1 MLQDLCDS
9 RFVAWRL
16 FVRDTSARYRQTVL
30 GFLWALIP
38 PLAVALGLTWA
49 TRANVI
55 QIAETNLPYPAYVII
70 SMTLWQTFVEAVNGP
85 MRALGEAKSIIS
97 RINIPREALLLSKL
111 ADIGLN
117 FSIKLVLIAAV
128 FVWFGIKPSAS
139 ALATPFALLALVAF
153 GTSIGLFLA
162 PLASL
167 YEDIARGLGIGLAA
181 WMFLTPVLYPVPAS
195 GGALAKVIAINPVTS
210 LLVTVRELACGLPLT
225 HLPQFAFFAVVSLI
239 LVGFGWVVFRLSV
252 PFIIERTGN

>member
-1 MLQDLCDS
+1 MLQDLRDS

-16 FVRDTSARYRQTVL
+16 FMRDTSARYRQTVL

-55 QIAETNLPYPAYVII
+55 QIAETDLPYPAYVII

-97 RINIPREALLLSKL
+97 RINMPREALILSKL

-128 FVWFGIKPSAS
+128 FVWFGIKPSAL
-139 ALATPFALLALVAF
+139 ALAAPFALLVLVAF

-167 YEDIARGLGIGLAA
+167 YEDISRGLHLGLAA
-181 WMFLTPVLYPVPAS
+181 WLLLTPVIYPLPKS
-195 GGALAKVIAINPVTS
+195 EGALTKVIVLNPVTP
-210 LLVTVRELACGLPLT
+210 LIVTIRELACGLPLT
-225 HLPQFAFFAVVSLI
+225 HLPQFAAVAALSLI
-239 LVGFGWVVFRLSV
+239 LIAFGWVVFRLSV
-252 PFIIERTGN
+252 PFVIERAGS